1 MKDTVTAM
9 RWLAALALLAALP
22 AAAAPFTVR
31 LGIERIVLDSP
42 PGFADTIELASPR
55 LQDLSETLTPASNRI
70 LLFALSDGDVRR
82 FTGGEMLD
90 AKRYMIA
97 VTPKALERE
106 RVTPAQFAQL
116 VSDALQDLGKPV
128 VTTDIIS
135 FLETQ
140 PFGKLHLIEQLKK
153 EPTAV
158 SVLQAARLP
167 SLPGATMFDS
177 RKPQYLFSTTTLFL
191 VRGKALH
198 LGVYAMYDNP
208 ADLDWLRS
216 ITQRWVDELLRL
228 NR

>member
-1 MKDTVTAM
+1 M
-9 RWLAALALLAALP
+9 RILASLVAALLAAVSLDC
-22 AAAAPFTVR
+22 AAAPFTVR
-31 LGIERIVLDSP
+31 LGIERIVLDAP
-42 PGFADTIELASPR
+42 PGFSDTIELASPR
-55 LQDLSETLTPASNRI
+55 LQDLSETLTPASNRV
-70 LLFALSDGDVRR
+70 LLFALSDADVRR
-82 FTGGEMLD
+82 FTTGELLD

-97 VTPKALERE
+97 VTPKSLERE
-106 RVTPAQFAQL
+106 RVTAAQFAQL

-128 VTTDIIS
+128 ETTDIIA

-158 SVLQAARLP
+158 SVLQATRLP
-167 SLPGATMFDS
+167 SLPGATFWESS
-177 RKPQYLFSTTTLFL
+177 RPQYLFSTTTLFL

-198 LGVYAMYDNP
+198 LGVYAMYQNQ
-208 ADLDWLRS
+208 ADLDWLRA